1 VPVQAAP
8 VQGAPVQAAVLA
20 KVRDS
25 AVKAVALEWE
35 ALASGLAEAEALVA
49 LAREW
54 APLPL
59 LRLPATASTALR

>member
-1 VPVQAAP
+1 
-8 VQGAPVQAAVLA
+8 VQAAVLA

-35 ALASGLAEAEALVA
+35 ALASGLAVAEAEALVA

-59 LRLPATASTALR
+59 LRLPATVSTALR

>member
-1 VPVQAAP
+1 

-25 AVKAVALEWE
+25 AVKAVGLEWE
-35 ALASGLAEAEALVA
+35 ALASGLAVAEALVA

-54 APLPL
+54 APLRL
-59 LRLPATASTALR
+59 LRLPATVSTALR